1 MMKQRDLSL
10 DLLRIV
16 ACVMV
21 VMMHSPIPSDNSDG
35 IILSSLSYFTAPCIG
50 LFFMVSGALI
60 LPPPIASESNTAL
73 PFLRKRLKRVLMPT
87 LVWTLFYIAIKLLD
101 GNMKI
106 DEVLKT
112 MASIPFSAQ
121 GHGVLWFM
129 YTLIGLYLVAPIL
142 HAWLRKA
149 SEKDIRF
156 YLFLWLV
163 AMCYPLLQMFVE
175 VNNTTTGI
183 LYYFSGYVGYF
194 LLGYRMQRY
203 GEKLSLKVAALLM
216 CVSVLA
222 PIVVKIMHLDVD
234 FYSLFWY
241 LSIFV
246 AIQCVFWWKM
256 MKRLQIVLHISDRVK
271 GFITVFSNLSFGIYL
286 SHIFI
291 MRHFVWHIP
300 FVEHINS
307 QLLQIVVVAL
317 LTLTLSFVVSLTF
330 GFTPLGNA
338 VVGWRTK

>member
-1 MMKQRDLSL
+1 MKQRDLSL

-87 LVWTLFYIAIKLLD
+87 LVWTFFYIAIKWFD
-101 GNMKI
+101 GNTTSS
-106 DEVLKT
+106 EVLT
-112 MASIPFSAQ
+112 SIFSIPFSAQ

-129 YTLIGLYLVAPIL
+129 YTLLGLYLVTPIL
-142 HAWLRKA
+142 HAWLRNA

-156 YLFLWLV
+156 YLLLWLIT
-163 AMCYPLLQMFVE
+163 MCYPLLQIFVE
-175 VNNTTTGI
+175 VNDTSTGM

-194 LLGYRMQRY
+194 VLGYWLQSY

-216 CVSVLA
+216 CLGVVA
-222 PIVVKIMHLDVD
+222 PIVVKIMQLKVD

-241 LSIFV
+241 LSVFV

-256 MKRLQIVLHISDRVK
+256 MKRLQIALHIPDRVN

-307 QLLQIVVVAL
+307 QLIQIVVVTL
-317 LTLTLSFVVSLTF
+317 LTLTLSFIVSLTI
-330 GFTPLGNA
+330 GITPLGNA
-338 VVGWRTK
+338 IVGWRKK

>member
-1 MMKQRDLSL
+1 MKQRDSSL

-87 LVWTLFYIAIKLLD
+87 LVWTLFYIAIKWFD
-101 GNMKI
+101 GNTTSS
-106 DEVLKT
+106 EVLT
-112 MASIPFSAQ
+112 SIFSIPFSAQ

-129 YTLIGLYLVAPIL
+129 YTLLGLYLVTPIL
-142 HAWLRKA
+142 HAWLRNA

-156 YLFLWLV
+156 YLLLWLIT
-163 AMCYPLLQMFVE
+163 MCYPLLQMFVE
-175 VNNTTTGI
+175 VNDTSTGM

-194 LLGYRMQRY
+194 VLGYWLQRY

-216 CVSVLA
+216 CLSVLA
-222 PIVVKIMHLDVD
+222 PIVVKIMQLKVD

-241 LSIFV
+241 LSVFV
-246 AIQCVFWWKM
+246 AIQCVFWWKA
-256 MKRLQIVLHISDRVK
+256 MKHLHIVLHISDSVK
-271 GFITVFSNLSFGIYL
+271 GYITVFSNLSFGIYL

-291 MRHFVWHIP
+291 MRHLVWHIS

-307 QLLQIVVVAL
+307 QLLQIVVVSV
-317 LTLTLSFVVSLTF
+317 LTLTLSFFVSLIF
-330 GFTPLGNA
+330 GITPFGNA
-338 VVGWRTK
+338 VVGWRKK

>member
-1 MMKQRDLSL
+1 MRQRDTSL
-10 DLLRIV
+10 DLIRII
-16 ACVMV
+16 ACTMV
-21 VMMHSPIPSDNSDG
+21 VLMHSPMPTENANG
-35 IILSSLSYFTAPCIG
+35 LLLSSLSYFTAPCIG
-50 LFFMVSGALI
+50 LFFMVSGALL

-101 GNMKI
+101 GNMTI

-129 YTLIGLYLVAPIL
+129 YTLIGLYLVTPIL

-149 SEKDIRF
+149 SEKEIRF
-156 YLFLWLV
+156 YLLLWLV
-163 AMCYPLLQMFVE
+163 AMCYPLLQMFVL

-194 LLGYRMQRY
+194 LLGYWMQRY

-216 CVSVLA
+216 CVSVFA
-222 PIVVKIMHLDVD
+222 PIVVKIMHLEVD

-241 LSIFV
+241 LSVFV
-246 AIQCVFWWKM
+246 VAQCVFWWKV
-256 MKRLQIVLHISDRVK
+256 MKSVQFVLLLSDRTK
-271 GFITVFSNLSFGIYL
+271 SLLTLFSNLSFGIYL
-286 SHIFI
+286 SHIII
-291 MRHFVWHIP
+291 MRHIVWEMP
-300 FVEHINS
+300 FVVHIQS
-307 QLLQIVVVAL
+307 LLLQTIIVAF
-317 LTLTLSFVVSLTF
+317 LTLVLSFGVSLAF
-330 GFTPLGNA
+330 SVTPLGNA
-338 VVGWRTK
+338 VVGWRKK

>member
-1 MMKQRDLSL
+1 MKQRDLSL

-21 VMMHSPIPSDNSDG
+21 VVMHSPIPSDNSDG

-101 GNMKI
+101 GNMTI

-112 MASIPFSAQ
+112 VASIPFSAQ

-129 YTLIGLYLVAPIL
+129 YTLIGLYLVTPIL

-149 SEKDIRF
+149 SEKEIRF
-156 YLFLWLV
+156 YLLLWLV
-163 AMCYPLLQMFVE
+163 AMCYPLLQMFVL

-194 LLGYRMQRY
+194 LLGYWMQRY

-216 CVSVLA
+216 CVSVFA
-222 PIVVKIMHLDVD
+222 PIVVKIMHLEVD

-246 AIQCVFWWKM
+246 AIQCIFWWKM
-256 MKRLQIVLHISDRVK
+256 MKRLQIVLHMSDRVK
-271 GFITVFSNLSFGIYL
+271 SFITIFSNLSFGIYL

-291 MRHFVWHIP
+291 MRHFVWQIP
-300 FVEHINS
+300 FVEHIDS
-307 QLLQIVVVAL
+307 QLLQIVIVAL

-330 GFTPLGNA
+330 GFTPWGNA
-338 VVGWRTK
+338 VVGWHKK

>member
-1 MMKQRDLSL
+1 MKQRDLSL

-101 GNMKI
+101 CNMKI
-106 DEVLKT
+106 DKVLKT
-112 MASIPFSAQ
+112 VASIPFSAQ

-175 VNNTTTGI
+175 VNDTTTGI

-194 LLGYRMQRY
+194 LLGYWMQRY

-222 PIVVKIMHLDVD
+222 PIVVKIMHLGVD

-246 AIQCVFWWKM
+246 SIQCVFWWKTI
-256 MKRLQIVLHISDRVK
+256 KRLHIVLHISDRVK

-307 QLLQIVVVAL
+307 PLLQIVVVAL
-317 LTLTLSFVVSLTF
+317 LTLILSFVVSLTF

-338 VVGWRTK
+338 VVGWRKK

>member
-1 MMKQRDLSL
+1 M
-10 DLLRIV
+10 
-16 ACVMV
+16 
-21 VMMHSPIPSDNSDG
+21 
-35 IILSSLSYFTAPCIG
+35 
-50 LFFMVSGALI
+50 
-60 LPPPIASESNTAL
+60 
-73 PFLRKRLKRVLMPT
+73 PFLRKRLKRVLTPT
-87 LVWTLFYIAIKLLD
+87 LVWTLFYIAIKWFD
-101 GNMKI
+101 GNTTSS
-106 DEVLKT
+106 EVLT
-112 MASIPFSAQ
+112 SIFSIPFSAQ

-129 YTLIGLYLVAPIL
+129 YTLLGLYLVTPIL
-142 HAWLRKA
+142 HAWLRNA

-156 YLFLWLV
+156 YLLLWLIT
-163 AMCYPLLQMFVE
+163 MCYPLLQMFVE
-175 VNNTTTGI
+175 VNDTSTGM

-194 LLGYRMQRY
+194 VLGYWLQRY

-216 CVSVLA
+216 CLSVFA
-222 PIVVKIMHLDVD
+222 PIVVKIMHLEVD

-246 AIQCVFWWKM
+246 AIQCIFWWKM
-256 MKRLQIVLHISDRVK
+256 MKRLQIVLHMSDRVK
-271 GFITVFSNLSFGIYL
+271 SFITIFSNLSFGIYL

-317 LTLTLSFVVSLTF
+317 LTLTFSFVVSLTF

-338 VVGWRTK
+338 VVGWHKK

>member
-1 MMKQRDLSL
+1 MKQRDLSL

-21 VMMHSPIPSDNSDG
+21 VMMHSPIPSNNSDG

-50 LFFMVSGALI
+50 LFFMVSGSLI
-60 LPPPIASESNTAL
+60 LPPIASKSNTAL
-73 PFLRKRLKRVLMPT
+73 PFLRKRLKRVLTPT
-87 LVWTLFYIAIKLLD
+87 LIWTLFYIAIKLLD
-101 GNMKI
+101 GNITI

-112 MASIPFSAQ
+112 VTSIPFSAQ

-129 YTLIGLYLVAPIL
+129 YTLIGLYLVTPIL
-142 HAWLRKA
+142 HAWLRKT
-149 SEKDIRF
+149 SEKEIRF
-156 YLFLWLV
+156 YLLLWFV
-163 AMCYPLLQMFVE
+163 AMCYPLLQMYVE
-175 VNNTTTGI
+175 VNNTATGI

-194 LLGYRMQRY
+194 LLGYWMQRY
-203 GEKLSLKVAALLM
+203 GEKLSLRVATVLM
-216 CVSVLA
+216 CISVAA
-222 PIVVKIMHLDVD
+222 PIVVKIMHMEVD

-256 MKRLQIVLHISDRVK
+256 IKRFTDILHISDRVK
-271 GFITVFSNLSFGIYL
+271 DFITVFSNLSFGIYL

-307 QLLQIVVVAL
+307 QLFQIVVVAL

-338 VVGWRTK
+338 VVGWRKK

>member
-1 MMKQRDLSL
+1 MKQRDLSL

-87 LVWTLFYIAIKLLD
+87 LVWTFFYIAIKWFD
-101 GNMKI
+101 GNTTSS
-106 DEVLKT
+106 EVLT
-112 MASIPFSAQ
+112 SIFSIPFSAQ

-129 YTLIGLYLVAPIL
+129 YTLLGLYLVTPIL
-142 HAWLRKA
+142 HAWLRNA

-156 YLFLWLV
+156 YLLLWLIT
-163 AMCYPLLQMFVE
+163 MCYPLLQIFVE
-175 VNNTTTGI
+175 VNDTSTGM

-194 LLGYRMQRY
+194 VLGYWLQSY

-216 CVSVLA
+216 CLSVVA
-222 PIVVKIMHLDVD
+222 PIVVKIMQLKVD

-241 LSIFV
+241 LSVFV

-256 MKRLQIVLHISDRVK
+256 MKRLQIALHIPDRVN

-307 QLLQIVVVAL
+307 QLIQIVVVTL
-317 LTLTLSFVVSLTF
+317 LTLTLSFIVSLTI
-330 GFTPLGNA
+330 GITPLGNA
-338 VVGWRTK
+338 IVGWRKK

>member
-1 MMKQRDLSL
+1 MKQRDLSL

-73 PFLRKRLKRVLMPT
+73 PFLRKRLKRVLVPT
-87 LVWTLFYIAIKLLD
+87 LVWTLFYIAVKCFD
-101 GNMKI
+101 GSMTPY
-106 DEVLKT
+106 EVLT
-112 MASIPFSAQ
+112 SILSIPFSAQ

-129 YTLIGLYLVAPIL
+129 YTLMGLYLVTPIL
-142 HAWLRKA
+142 HAWLRNA
-149 SEKDIRF
+149 SEREIRF
-156 YLFLWLV
+156 YLLLWIV
-163 AMCYPLLQMFVE
+163 AMCYPLLQMFVK
-175 VNNTTTGI
+175 VNNTSTGI

-194 LLGYRMQRY
+194 VLGYWLQRY
-203 GEKLSLKVAALLM
+203 GEQLSYRVAALLM
-216 CVSVLA
+216 CISIAA
-222 PIVVKIMHLDVD
+222 PIVVKLINIEVD

-241 LSIFV
+241 LSVFV
-246 AIQCVFWWKM
+246 AIQCVFWWKT
-256 MKRLQIVLHISDRVK
+256 MKRLQIVLHMSDRVK
-271 GFITVFSNLSFGIYL
+271 SFITIFSNLSFGIYL

-291 MRHFVWHIP
+291 MRHLVWNVP

-307 QLLQIVVVAL
+307 QLLQIVVVAF

-330 GFTPLGNA
+330 GFTRFGNA
-338 VVGWRTK
+338 VVGWRKK

>member
-1 MMKQRDLSL
+1 MKQRDLSL

-50 LFFMVSGALI
+50 LFFMISGALI

-87 LVWTLFYIAIKLLD
+87 LVWTFFYIAIKWFD
-101 GNMKI
+101 GNTTSS
-106 DEVLKT
+106 EVLT
-112 MASIPFSAQ
+112 SIFSIPFSAQ

-129 YTLIGLYLVAPIL
+129 YTLLGLYLVTPIL
-142 HAWLRKA
+142 HAWLRNA

-156 YLFLWLV
+156 YLLLWLIT
-163 AMCYPLLQMFVE
+163 MCYPLLQIFVE
-175 VNNTTTGI
+175 VNDTSTGM

-194 LLGYRMQRY
+194 VLGYWLQSY

-216 CVSVLA
+216 CLSVVA
-222 PIVVKIMHLDVD
+222 PIVVKIMQLKVD

-241 LSIFV
+241 LSVFV

-256 MKRLQIVLHISDRVK
+256 MKRLQIALHIPDRVN

-307 QLLQIVVVAL
+307 QLIQIVVVTL
-317 LTLTLSFVVSLTF
+317 LTLTLSFIVSLTI
-330 GFTPLGNA
+330 GITPLGNA
-338 VVGWRTK
+338 IVGWRKK

>member
-1 MMKQRDLSL
+1 
-10 DLLRIV
+10 
-16 ACVMV
+16 
-21 VMMHSPIPSDNSDG
+21 
-35 IILSSLSYFTAPCIG
+35 
-50 LFFMVSGALI
+50 
-60 LPPPIASESNTAL
+60 
-73 PFLRKRLKRVLMPT
+73 MPT

-101 GNMKI
+101 GKMVMV
-106 DEVLKT
+106 EVVKSIV
-112 MASIPFSAQ
+112 SIPFSAQ

-129 YTLIGLYLVAPIL
+129 YTLMGLYFITPIL

-156 YLFLWLV
+156 YLLLWLV

-194 LLGYRMQRY
+194 LLGCWMQRY

-216 CVSVLA
+216 CVSVVA

-241 LSIFV
+241 LSVFV
-246 AIQCVFWWKM
+246 AIQCVFWWKTV
-256 MKRLQIVLHISDRVK
+256 KRLQIVLRVSDRVK
-271 GFITVFSNLSFGIYL
+271 SFITVFSNLSFGIYL

-291 MRHFVWHIP
+291 MRHLVWHIS

-330 GFTPLGNA
+330 SITPLGNA
-338 VVGWRTK
+338 VVGWRKK